1 MILKTI
7 YKAKRHARLYGA
19 GAPPLENPKKKTKLM
34 AEFKERQFESFFSDK
49 DNVTMS
55 SYKIDPKTNLPIL
68 YLRDNKVALWKK
80 FQQTFPDGMKKTS
93 FMGRLENCTQ
103 LQYRDDLGVSVEF
116 VMNTV
121 LDHLKF

>member
-1 MILKTI
+1 
-7 YKAKRHARLYGA
+7 
-19 GAPPLENPKKKTKLM
+19 M

-49 DNVTMS
+49 ENITMS

-93 FMGRLENCTQ
+93 FMG
-103 LQYRDDLGVSVEF
+103 
-116 VMNTV
+116 
-121 LDHLKF
+121 